1 MKRGKLFL
9 MAVAAALTLLAGCA
23 EVVQVGTAVG
33 EGAGVISPRD
43 RELINKQAKSIVD
56 ASRPMTEKE
65 EYYLG
70 RGVAATILG
79 QYRLQAD
86 GRRNEYINSIGRT
99 IALSSDKPYVYG
111 GYHFAVLDTDEV
123 NAMACP
129 GGLILISRGMLQR
142 AGSEEEVAAIVAHEV
157 GHVVNRDGVKAI
169 SAARWTQVVTS
180 LGTDAAGRYGGK
192 QLAELTTLFEGSVND
207 VFKTI
212 VVSGYSQEQE
222 KAADESAMLYMRR
235 AGYDPYGLPDF
246 LARLARQQQGGDRR
260 GFFSTHPG
268 MTERLQMARSFL
280 AAKAWNRTDHAA
292 RDQRFNAYRW

>member
-1 MKRGKLFL
+1 MKKRTLFPL
-9 MAVAAALTLLAGCA
+9 IVMAGFVLLGGCA

-33 EGAGVISPRD
+33 QSAGVLSARD
-43 RELINKQAKSIVD
+43 KELLDKQATSM
-56 ASRPMTEKE
+56 AQAARPMTEKE

-70 RGVAATILG
+70 RAVAATILG
-79 QYRLQAD
+79 QYGLYTD
-86 GRRNEYINSIGRT
+86 NRRNEYINSIGRT
-99 IALSSDKPYVYG
+99 IALSSDKAYIYG
-111 GYHFAVLDTDEV
+111 GYHFAVLDTEEV

-142 AGSEEEVAAIVAHEV
+142 ARSEEELAAIVAHEI
-157 GHVVNRDGVKAI
+157 GHIVNRDGVKAI
-169 SAARWTQVVTS
+169 SAARWTQAVTT
-180 LGTDAAGRYGGK
+180 LGTDAAGRFGGR

-222 KAADESAMLYMRR
+222 KAADESAMIYIQR
-235 AGYDPYGLPDF
+235 AGYDPNGLYDF
-246 LARLARQQQGGDRR
+246 LDKLAREQRGGDKR

-268 MTERLQMARSFL
+268 MTERLEMARSFL
-280 AAKAWNRTDHAA
+280 AAKGWKRMDHVA

>member
-1 MKRGKLFL
+1 MKKRYLLPLVMMAGLIFL
-9 MAVAAALTLLAGCA
+9 GGCA

-33 EGAGVISPRD
+33 ESSGVISARD
-43 RELINKQAKSIVD
+43 KELLDKQARSIAQ

-70 RGVAATILG
+70 RAVAATILG
-79 QYRLQAD
+79 NYRLSAD
-86 GRRNEYINSIGRT
+86 SRRNEYINSIGRT
-99 IALSSDKPYVYG
+99 IALSSDKPYVYA

-142 AGSEEEVAAIVAHEV
+142 AGSEEELAAIVAHEI

-169 SAARWTQVVTS
+169 GAARWTQVVTA
-180 LGTDAAGRYGGK
+180 LGTDAVGRFGGA

-207 VFKTI
+207 VFRTI

-222 KAADESAMLYMRR
+222 KAADESAMIYMQR
-235 AGYDPYGLPDF
+235 AGYDPNGLYDF
-246 LARLARQQQGGDRR
+246 LDRLAREQRGGDRR

-268 MTERLQMARSFL
+268 MTERLEMARSFL
-280 AAKAWNRTDHAA
+280 TEKGWKRISHVA

>member
-1 MKRGKLFL
+1 MKKRYLLPLVVMAGLIFL
-9 MAVAAALTLLAGCA
+9 GGCA

-33 EGAGVISPRD
+33 ESSGVISARD
-43 RELINKQAKSIVD
+43 KELLDKQARSIAQ

-70 RGVAATILG
+70 RAVAATILG
-79 QYRLQAD
+79 NYRLSAD
-86 GRRNEYINSIGRT
+86 SRRNEYINSIGRT
-99 IALSSDKPYVYG
+99 IALSSDKPYVYA

-142 AGSEEEVAAIVAHEV
+142 AGSEEELAAIVAHEI

-169 SAARWTQVVTS
+169 GAARWTQVVTA
-180 LGTDAAGRYGGK
+180 LGTDAVGRFGGA

-207 VFKTI
+207 VFRTI

-222 KAADESAMLYMRR
+222 KAADESAMIYMQR
-235 AGYDPYGLPDF
+235 AGYDPNGLYDF
-246 LARLARQQQGGDRR
+246 LDRLAREQRGGDRR

-268 MTERLQMARSFL
+268 MTERLEMARSFL
-280 AAKAWNRTDHAA
+280 TEKGWKRISHVA